1 MKYEWQLRDAQAIGT
16 FMGEVE
22 CTLKII
28 CAALWTLAAAA
39 VVAVGYWVF
48 Q

>member
-1 MKYEWQLRDAQAIGT
+1 MKYEWQLKDAQAIGN

-28 CAALWTLAAAA
+28 CAGVLTLAAAA
-39 VVAVGYWVF
+39 VVALGYWVLA
-48 Q
+48 